1 MWAVFSPLERGLH
14 CSCCPSSQFPLNL
27 SLLIQMQTTRNA
39 ECKGNG
45 WNPKNAS
52 FFVVAV
58 VVAAASA
65 TGTKADFDASI

>member
-1 MWAVFSPLERGLH
+1 
-14 CSCCPSSQFPLNL
+14 
-27 SLLIQMQTTRNA
+27 MQTTRNA

-52 FFVVAV
+52 FFVVVAVV
-58 VVAAASA
+58 VVAAAAAA